1 MVLVCGTLWTQ
12 ANELRTRLKEIKF
25 ESLDYTGVTVNDLV
39 RQLDKKVDAADPE
52 GRGINFILA
61 LKPDVAARTRTLDP
75 KNVPLSGVMNLM
87 CDVTGL
93 TDKVDP
99 DAVIIMNRTVGVD
112 KTVQTQM
119 DVRFYRVQP
128 GIFDG
133 ACQ

>member
-1 MVLVCGTLWTQ
+1 
-12 ANELRTRLKEIKF
+12 
-25 ESLDYTGVTVNDLV
+25 
-39 RQLDKKVDAADPE
+39 
-52 GRGINFILA
+52 
-61 LKPDVAARTRTLDP
+61 
-75 KNVPLSGVMNLM
+75 MNLM